1 MGDLQDRHGHLLREV
16 SAVGFAERQW
26 FRPGPGPR
34 RPFPRRIRV
43 PSRIRCR
50 SRTCNFSECTR
61 SGVCREL
68 RCRQLRSS
76 TYGPLRIR
84 APSRL
89 QLVAEA
95 ARFKAPGFV
104 CGDRRRLLQV
114 LVDEGAAKT
123 RVETAWINTSG
134 LLLSRS
140 VHCSTR
146 MMSGGCPI
154 GVHRRC
160 VTRQSCAPNRS
171 SSCMRSLIL
180 VRALYRVGIDV
191 AVQKPIDA
199 SGCK

>member
-1 MGDLQDRHGHLLREV
+1 MFSENRLHQLCPRKPSLTSAGGIALGDLQNRHGHLLRGV
-16 SAVGFAERQW
+16 SAAGFAERQW

-43 PSRIRCR
+43 PNRIRCR

-68 RCRQLRSS
+68 RCRQLRSF

-114 LVDEGAAKT
+114 LLDEGAAKT
-123 RVETAWINTSG
+123 PVETAWINTPG
-134 LLLSRS
+134 LIQADLFIAQL
-140 VHCSTR
+140 
-146 MMSGGCPI
+146 
-154 GVHRRC
+154 
-160 VTRQSCAPNRS
+160 A
-171 SSCMRSLIL
+171 
-180 VRALYRVGIDV
+180 
-191 AVQKPIDA
+191 
-199 SGCK
+199 